1 MQTRREN
8 TMTEY
13 NFAFKENEELSGS
26 QAFNLSDSEERIKFW
41 DIESCFTCPI
51 VGMCLTVPEQK
62 QILKK
67 TEFPIKKTSLYEI
80 HEALVVSG
88 ESENKISRRVDALLE
103 RKFSK
108 EVAPL
113 FALDDKAFMAHFKTA
128 FKTGDYLALLWAA
141 AVNPKLS
148 LASKRVVFGEIH
160 MSMHWGGDE
169 SRKMKQKVIRL
180 NDLIKKMNGEMREG
194 KRRIKKVKKEN
205 DEMTREL
212 ARLKQENRSLKKEN
226 ETLQE
231 KVLALKGTSE
241 MLALEKRNRELE
253 ESLAHMADSYGDA
266 KAQLHS
272 LSEKREQL
280 IVELKLQKKL
290 TEEVTQEARKVIGQ
304 VVALT
309 QCFCDESCSC
319 DASCPAFDL
328 CQKRVL
334 IVGGISRM
342 ESVYREFIE
351 GSGGRFDYHD
361 GYMRNGV
368 KPLED
373 RMKRAD
379 MVLCPVNCNSHT
391 ACAVVKKLG
400 KKHKKNVHML
410 HNYSLSAVSQ
420 VIQDATA
427 YGGERAVGTFGF

>member
-1 MQTRREN
+1 
-8 TMTEY
+8 
-13 NFAFKENEELSGS
+13 
-26 QAFNLSDSEERIKFW
+26 
-41 DIESCFTCPI
+41 
-51 VGMCLTVPEQK
+51 
-62 QILKK
+62 
-67 TEFPIKKTSLYEI
+67 
-80 HEALVVSG
+80 
-88 ESENKISRRVDALLE
+88 
-103 RKFSK
+103 
-108 EVAPL
+108 
-113 FALDDKAFMAHFKTA
+113 
-128 FKTGDYLALLWAA
+128 
-141 AVNPKLS
+141 
-148 LASKRVVFGEIH
+148 
-160 MSMHWGGDE
+160 
-169 SRKMKQKVIRL
+169 MK
-180 NDLIKKMNGEMREG
+180 
-194 KRRIKKVKKEN
+194 
-205 DEMTREL
+205 
-212 ARLKQENRSLKKEN
+212 
-226 ETLQE
+226 TLQE

-272 LSEKREQL
+272 LCEKREQL

-361 GYMRNGV
+361 GYMQKGV
-368 KPLED
+368 KPLEE

-420 VIQDATA
+420 VIQDAIT